1 MTEGPHPLLVQLEAR
16 RRSVGMRADAR
27 PSNGHSERAADVP
40 RARFYVAMTD
50 RWFSGWGP
58 AEGLTNRHFVLC
70 ESMAEAEVVELE
82 ARRRV
87 EMLRVHVNV
96 GRPRQRAGTL
106 YSWSGPDGWL
116 RRAARSD
123 ELCG

>member
-1 MTEGPHPLLVQLEAR
+1 MNAVPTCVKCGASTGAEFPLWPKTDHPFGSICAPCDTEEAR
-16 RRSVGMRADAR
+16 DERRS
-27 PSNGHSERAADVP
+27 
-40 RARFYVAMTD
+40 
-50 RWFSGWGP
+50 
-58 AEGLTNRHFVLC
+58 HFVLC

-116 RRAARSD
+116 RRAARS
-123 ELCG
+123 EEMCG